1 MLIYLIHVLSKGCF
15 FLNLTLFILASFL
28 AHINIISETKIAFFR
43 AIIARS
49 TLLFYNLISR
59 HFLNYWLLF
68 LNFCGS
74 AIFNF
79 KIQRLQLGSFS
90 QNFLGI
96 IINLLNIFIIIAD
109 LIFRLVIFDLTLYVP
124 FRWTWSPY
132 EPFFILSF
140 HYQFDRWI
148 SLKIIEIL
156 IYALKWIFFIH

>member
-1 MLIYLIHVLSKGCF
+1 MHINLINVLSQAGF
-15 FLNLTLFILASFL
+15 FLNLTLNFL
-28 AHINIISETKIAFFR
+28 AGSKAHIIIIKEAKVAFFR
-43 AIIARS
+43 AIFVYS
-49 TLLFYNLISR
+49 SLLFFNLIST
-59 HFLNYWLLF
+59 HLLFFYLLF

-124 FRWTWSPY
+124 FR
-132 EPFFILSF
+132 
-140 HYQFDRWI
+140 
-148 SLKIIEIL
+148 
-156 IYALKWIFFIH
+156 